1 MQIICPPGCYKLQSG
16 VLAGK
21 AGVTSRVFPSPFELL
36 RGKDVALG
44 VPSGLGGPMFESK
57 FRILVSDPQALKL
70 MARLSQAMGPSLLPL
85 LHIHL
90 PMTQEKQISG

>member
-1 MQIICPPGCYKLQSG
+1 MW
-16 VLAGK
+16 
-21 AGVTSRVFPSPFELL
+21 LL
-36 RGKDVALG
+36 GFLVDWEAQCSSL
-44 VPSGLGGPMFESK
+44 SLESC
-57 FRILVSDPQALKL
+57 DPQALKL